1 MIPIQFNAQQL
12 SSYIRTAI
20 QLLSSNSSKVTD
32 LMLPKILE
40 NINRIANESVIHTR
54 TITNK
59 LFYLPELLSEVLE
72 MSAATYS
79 NHTGNTL
86 KKQSHIIKS
95 THNSQDNDR
104 GLIFNEG
111 SYKDDRLRVKNP
123 PKEYR
128 SLQTVLSANRI
139 LTEKATSLFTAEY
152 ASKLDHTNQRIL
164 SVTPG
169 AATTIKDNTA
179 LKAKH
184 LKKGKKSEKR
194 NTEIIQ
200 QIAQSKQQ
208 SVTLNGTAAVSRKD
222 DQEIINILL
231 DSVAQIHKIQVQWNK
246 MMLFFNMLISQV
258 EHIQNGLIQNFLNII
273 KDSSNNNFHLDSFD
287 KELVLI
293 LLIKATEDLEQQAD
307 SLYTMC
313 KAYSDTSSAYIINQI
328 NSVNLLILQ
337 TNDEQASYLR
347 QLPFNTILI
356 STRVVQLAQ
365 DQQNEYI
372 IRMKNRRTEYEQL
385 LAQID
390 TRKVNS

>member
-54 TITNK
+54 TITKK

-258 EHIQNGLIQNFLNII
+258 EHIQNGLIQNFLNNGWRRI
-273 KDSSNNNFHLDSFD
+273 NGPLNSFD

-293 LLIKATEDLEQQAD
+293 LLIKASEDLEQQAD

-337 TNDEQASYLR
+337 TNDEQTSYLR